1 MKFSAITFLGLAA
14 IASAASN
21 STTSAVPTHTL
32 TATEKCIQKCDGNLC
47 CQAKCVNVPC
57 PDDSMANS
65 TNTCVAQC
73 PKTDAKEYAECSQ
86 KCISSYYFSGTA
98 SLPTTSASASASATE
113 VVATTTDS
121 AGSTVLVTSS
131 AGIATKAQK
140 SDASTTGTA
149 TSATGS
155 SAPTSDDAAV
165 NARLA
170 TSFVGAAGF
179 IAALFAL

>member
-1 MKFSAITFLGLAA
+1 
-14 IASAASN
+14 
-21 STTSAVPTHTL
+21 
-32 TATEKCIQKCDGNLC
+32 
-47 CQAKCVNVPC
+47 
-57 PDDSMANS
+57 MANS

-98 SLPTTSASASASATE
+98 SLPTTSASASE
-113 VVATTTDS
+113 VVATTTNS